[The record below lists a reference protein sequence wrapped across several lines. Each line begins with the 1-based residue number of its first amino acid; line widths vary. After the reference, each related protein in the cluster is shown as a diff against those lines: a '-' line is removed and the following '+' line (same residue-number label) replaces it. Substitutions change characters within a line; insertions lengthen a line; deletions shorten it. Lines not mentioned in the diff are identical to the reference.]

1 VYMCSA
7 YGVVGCVAPNS
18 VSRLTATS
26 VLLESLYSLFDEIGV
41 CYAGCGKTTL
51 LSQLTVDF
59 AQQNRSTLWAS
70 FEGTKDKLI
79 TKLVQQYYKAGTF
92 TKLPKKEQHKVR
104 TEFVCVEHA
113 VVVARQWGD
122 CSGCTHC

>member
-1 VYMCSA
+1 VDMCSA
-7 YGVVGCVAPNS
+7 YGVIGCCSICS
-18 VSRLTATS
+18 VSRLTVTS
-26 VLLESLYSLFDEIGV
+26 VLLDSLCSLFDEIGV
-41 CYAGCGKTTL
+41 CDAGCGKTTL

-79 TKLVQQYYKAGTF
+79 TKLVQQYYKMGTF

-104 TEFVCVEHA
+104 K
-113 VVVARQWGD
+113 GL
-122 CSGCTHC
+122 